1 MTDSEYDEAV
11 RVSQRWSDERSNSLG
26 SRFLPERLSDPK
38 YLKLYC
44 EAFSIRKAELG
55 SQEQKLARK
64 AYAEAYP
71 ELIEGE
77 KFDRFC

>member
-1 MTDSEYDEAV
+1 MTDREYDEAV
-11 RVSQRWSDERSNSLG
+11 RVSQRWSEEHSHRLG

-44 EAFSIRKAELG
+44 EAFSKAELG
-55 SQEQKLARK
+55 SEKRKLALR

>member
-11 RVSQRWSDERSNSLG
+11 RVSQRWSEEHSHKLS
-26 SRFLPERLSDPK
+26 SQFLPERLSDPK

-44 EAFSIRKAELG
+44 EAYSKAELG
-55 SQEQKLARK
+55 SEKRKLALR